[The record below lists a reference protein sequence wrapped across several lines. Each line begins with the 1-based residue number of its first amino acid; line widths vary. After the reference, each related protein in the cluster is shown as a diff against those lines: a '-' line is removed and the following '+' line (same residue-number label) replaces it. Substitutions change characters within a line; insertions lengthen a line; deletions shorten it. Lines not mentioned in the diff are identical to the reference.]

1 MNPFPKFKRVISSY
15 VGNGFMEPIR
25 LAFESGANCFAEE
38 IDHSVE
44 ARIERLK
51 KDVAEIGEEQRCIRE
66 GQREV
71 KKKIETIRSNCAQL
85 RRETQLMCM
94 QSTIFNHKLNIMLQI
109 MHARKRGDVDKAQKL
124 TQFLFDDRFS

>member
-1 MNPFPKFKRVISSY
+1 MALISKRLYWKKTARRSS
-15 VGNGFMEPIR
+15 GSTRRR
-25 LAFESGANCFAEE
+25 LLQ